1 MATTIE
7 SIFCDKLEDANKSYV
22 ESLSNL
28 NDMEPSKIQQNFN
41 DTLKSVLNQYLKADF
56 TWIGATTSTPPV
68 VDSYTGDSGLSVTFA
83 TIDAFIGVGKVAP
96 ETTFDANLTVN
107 IKAGLI
113 NLPATTT
120 PPCAF
125 APPVISLAT
134 GIPGI
139 ITTDFPSAA
148 DGIDWSKPES
158 FSEDNYRKIREKA
171 YKQIFDCIIQKFTP
185 TPMPATRTG
194 DMAYVGTATVTQLY
208 YDT

>member
-1 MATTIE
+1 MASTIE
-7 SIFCDKLEDANKSYV
+7 SIFCDKFEAANKSYV
-22 ESLSNL
+22 DSLSNL
-28 NDMEPSKIQQNFN
+28 NDIQPSKIQQNFN

-56 TWIGATTSTPPV
+56 TWVGATPTTPPEA
-68 VDSYTGDSGLSVTFA
+68 DSYTGDSGLSLTFA
-83 TIDAFIGVGKVAP
+83 TIDAFIGIGEVSP
-96 ETTFDANLTVN
+96 ESTFDTNLTVN
-107 IKAGLI
+107 IKAGVI
-113 NLPATTT
+113 NLPVMTT
-120 PPCAF
+120 PPCEF

-139 ITTDFPSAA
+139 ITTNFPAAA

-171 YKQIFDCIIQKFTP
+171 YKQIFDCIIQNFIP

-194 DMAYVGTATVTQLY
+194 DMAYVGTATVTKLY